1 MKFNEILLSTRAHR
15 KIMID
20 EVFLDMCENWNA
32 AILLTRLVYW
42 YLPDQNGSSKLRV
55 FDKDGEWIAKSY
67 KDIQK
72 ETRLTEYQVRDAL
85 KVLSEKKLINKKI
98 KKFNAIPTLHLQ
110 INKANFE
117 QAYKEVIEIYQKEL
131 NSQKKN
137 KIDEN
142 EESECMKPTNRF
154 VENIQ
159 NDSLETYESI
169 TIEYKQKNTNNN
181 NNNSLEE
188 QSLEVESK
196 ELVVSD
202 NTDSILEAIS
212 KNHKPNLVYQIYL
225 LYIKNW
231 TKRYKG
237 LKEPILTKKMA
248 GQIKLLLRDIQNIDE
263 IDKMLEAFISCDEGY
278 LISKTHDFGLFLC
291 DLNKWLALSDKPE
304 LAKVFTTEY
313 AKNKMYLQKKE
324 LVQKEEEKKREIE
337 FLKKKEEEKE
347 FLEKCKQEEEKRK
360 KEEQERM
367 QKEAE
372 EKRKREEQLAKE
384 MLDSLK
390 ESGWNLK
397 KS

>member
-278 LISKTHDFGLFLC
+278 LIAKTHDFGLFLC
-291 DLNKWLALSDKPE
+291 DLNKWRALMDRPE
-304 LAKVFTTEY
+304 LAKIFTTEY

-324 LVQKEEEKKREIE
+324 LVQKEEEKRREQENIE
-337 FLKKKEEEKE
+337 KIRLEKAQLEAYKQEQERKKKEQEELIKKQKEELERQRKEEEKRLAE
-347 FLEKCKQEEEKRK
+347 SFRK
-360 KEEQERM
+360 H
-367 QKEAE
+367 
-372 EKRKREEQLAKE
+372 
-384 MLDSLK
+384 LK
-390 ESGWNLK
+390 GDNNA
-397 KS
+397 